1 MTQGLDGAAT
11 PDEQDPLDPMDR
23 WTRRTLRSPCS
34 SSPAVS
40 RAGSVPTSWL
50 PGCGGSTV
58 LDHLLASL
66 PPDWRVV
73 AVGARRE
80 TSRPVEWTRE
90 EPPGGGPLAGVAAGL
105 ELVTS
110 DVLAVVAGDMPYA
123 AAGLVEL
130 VAALRD
136 QPPTVAGVVATDG
149 DGVANPLLA
158 AYRTAAVRGV
168 LPHTAHGRPA
178 KALFGLPHVRLALW
192 GDVTRDVDTR
202 DDLEDLR

>member
-1 MTQGLDGAAT
+1 VTGAQPESAPVTVLVLAGGESRRFGADKLSAGLRGT
-11 PDEQDPLDPMDR
+11 
-23 WTRRTLRSPCS
+23 
-34 SSPAVS
+34 
-40 RAGSVPTSWL
+40 
-50 PGCGGSTV
+50 TV
-58 LDHLLASL
+58 LDHLLSSL
-66 PPDWRVV
+66 PPEWRVV
-73 AVGARRE
+73 AVGAPRE

-123 AAGLVEL
+123 AAGLVDL

-136 QPPTVAGVVATDG
+136 QPPTVGGVVGTDG

-178 KALFGLPHVRLALW
+178 KTLLGIPHVRLALR

-202 DDLEDLR
+202 ADLEDLR